1 MKVTQTERYPAVLKQ
16 SRLSAVVAALLAGVL
31 FVLQGSGA
39 FAAPKPVQQAQ
50 TLAERPMA
58 APLLG
63 SNDVLLSDMG
73 GLGNSDGSI
82 AVNPVVAYNAT
93 DSQYLLVWEGLETA
107 TGSLNLHGQLIDA
120 ATGAEIGTNDFLI
133 ADDADV
139 QDTYAKPQVVW
150 NSVNNEYLVIFEGDS
165 QAAAGITNE
174 LEIYAQRVAANGS
187 LIGTPFRVSQ
197 MGADGV
203 NTLDAFEPSVAY
215 NATNNQYAV
224 VWYGDDMVGGRAE
237 GEFEVYVQLLG
248 YSGGNLIEIG
258 GDVKVSDV
266 GTTGTATIRPE
277 DPNIVWNSVNNEY
290 LVVWRS
296 DDSGTDGDFD
306 VYGQRLSAALTEVGA
321 DDFLIANNVNQDSF
335 DVNVGYNPNNNL
347 YMVIWSGDNVTNSV
361 YNVYGQ
367 LVNGATGA
375 LSGGLLALSST
386 NTGVST
392 DPAIT
397 YNSRDNQF
405 IIAWMAPSAP
415 GNTEREIFTQK
426 INAQTG
432 ARIAPNDVQVSDMG
446 PSGSDTHFANGFIG
460 IAYAGQTL
468 NHSLVVWGGADNRD
482 GQTAGESEI
491 FGQLITPILN
501 VRKTI
506 TSNITNLDAFD
517 TITYQIEVEHATIV
531 EGADTVSLSLADGF
545 NLNLTD
551 DLPAQLNSPSIVS
564 AIVSDGATNTNVA
577 GNMSIGSG
585 DLATTAPFNLRYRS
599 NGNNSEKLT
608 LVLNAKVADT
618 TVAGTVFGNVAN
630 TTWSNSASLGTVAGL
645 TDSSAN
651 VNATMARAF
660 TVSKSSLETEAL
672 INQDVTYHLDVGVIE
687 GRTNN
692 LQFVDTLPANTS
704 YVLGSIN
711 VSNSNGMTING
722 LIANVSGQTLTINAS
737 SVVNP
742 GNVDNG
748 ATADSDVFR
757 LSYQVKVLDVPAN
770 VSGVVLTNSVNAAA
784 NPSQGDTGNTH
795 NLTIVEPFLDVSK
808 TIVGVSTAV
817 DAGDTVRYRIR
828 VDHTAASTA
837 QAYDLSVVD
846 DLPALLGSPVV
857 ESATISDGATNTDVT
872 SNFTINGS
880 GQLSTTTATNLNI
893 NTNGTTDQSLTIIVR
908 GVVTNAVT
916 PGATIANTANITWRN
931 ATSLQRSN
939 YNDSSAA
946 PNITVPAPFTVTK
959 TVIAGGTPTIGSIV
973 TYQLT
978 VNVLEGTTNNL
989 QLVDT
994 LPVGMSYVS
1003 GSSTITPN
1011 GMTIA
1016 TVTVSLSGQTLTFA
1030 TASVVNPGN
1039 VDNSATMDT
1048 DSFTISYQA
1057 RVNDVPGNVAG
1068 TVLANDVDATADG
1081 VAADNNNSVSVTVRE
1096 PLLSIDKSISTSTAG
1111 VDAFDTVRYRIE
1123 VFPQATSNANAFG
1136 LNITDDMPAALQGTV
1151 IESAIINDGATT
1163 TDVASNFS
1171 INGSGDLVTL
1181 TPVDL
1186 ALNTNGPSDQVLVI
1200 VMRGTVRN
1208 TVNPGGTIAN
1218 AATVT
1223 WRNSESVQR
1232 ASYTA
1237 TDLAPTITIPA
1248 SFSVTKTVAAP
1259 GANVAVGATV
1269 TYRLSTTVIEGTTNN
1284 LQWVDTLPAGM
1295 SYVPA
1300 SAVIENA
1307 NGMTVTGLN
1316 ASISGQVL
1324 TIDATSVTNP
1334 GNVDNA
1340 AVADTDAFTVSYQ
1353 ATVNDVAGNVAG
1365 TVLTNDVDASANPG
1379 LSDNNNSA
1387 SVTVVEPSLAIDKAL
1402 TTSSV
1407 GVDAGDT
1414 VRYRIEV
1421 SHQAAS
1427 NANAFNINISD
1438 DMPAGVPN
1446 FVIES
1451 ATISDGATNTDV
1463 SSNFAI
1469 NGSGDLVTITPPNLL
1484 LDTNGT
1490 NDQRLTIIVAG
1501 QVRNQINPGGA
1512 IANAATVTWRNSAGV
1527 QRASYTATDLAPT
1540 ITVANSFSVAKT
1552 VVAPGPEVGAGATVT
1567 YRLSTT
1573 LIEGTTDNIQW
1584 VDTLPVGMTY
1594 VPASAVIENANG
1606 MTVNGFAANVS
1617 GQVLT
1622 ISASSVLNPGNVDNA
1637 AVADTDS
1644 FTITYQATVAG
1655 NATSGTLLTND
1666 VDASADPGL
1675 SDTNNQVTV
1684 TVVEPELNISKT
1696 INSVTTG
1703 VDAGDEVR
1711 YFIKVQPTAGSGA
1724 NATSVMITDTLPS
1737 QLTATSILSATVS
1750 DGATTT
1756 NVAGNF
1762 TIVGGQLRT
1771 TGNLS
1776 LDLNTNGAND
1786 QVLTLMVRG
1795 AVADSTT
1802 PLSTINNTADL
1813 TWRNPGGVFN
1823 ANYNDSATTPTI
1835 NVASTWTVGKFI
1847 VPPITQVSIGQVVTY
1862 TVSTTVIEGT
1872 TLNPVWVDTIPTG
1885 MSYVPGSAQI
1895 SNANGVTINNFNVSL
1910 SGQTLTISA
1919 TSIVNPGNTNNAGSV
1934 DIDTFL
1940 MSYQTVVGNVA
1951 GGTVLTNDL
1960 DSSASPSLVDN
1971 NNQVSV
1977 TVVEPTLS
1985 VVKTI
1990 TTATGG
1996 VDAGDTVRYQIRV
2009 AHVPSSNNNATS
2021 VLLTDTL
2028 PLELQN
2034 LTLVSAI
2041 VSDGATS
2048 TNVSGNFSLS
2058 GGVLRVTGNLN
2069 LLIDTNG
2076 SNDQVLT
2083 VIVQGAV
2090 RDSITPTASF
2100 SNTANI
2106 SWSNA
2111 SGVSRPIYIANGS
2124 SPTIT
2129 VPSVWSVTKAI
2140 SPATSTVS
2148 PGQVVEYTLT
2158 TTVLEGTTNNA
2169 QWVDTLPVGMSYVA
2183 GSAQVLDA
2191 NGMTING
2198 FNASLS
2204 GQTLTIATS
2213 SVVNPGNVNNA
2224 AATDSDSF
2232 VIRYLV
2238 TVDNDVSLGATLTND
2253 VDATAGPGLV
2263 DNNNAVSVTVQEP
2276 ELTLNVAETSDA
2288 QLEAGDPITFVVTI
2302 NNPAGANAQDA
2313 NTVAITS
2320 SFTSNL
2326 SNLNIVNAQ
2335 QTGGATGG
2343 SFAIVGNNLQTNT
2356 PASMPIG
2363 SQIVL
2368 TISAQVNNTAAPAS
2382 LASMQSGVTWRNAA
2396 DVSLPRYSQT
2406 DSVDAA
2412 IASFFT
2418 VTKAIVPAASTV
2430 SAGQTVTYTLEVA
2443 VIEGSTSNIVLT
2455 DTLPVGMSYE
2465 VGSGAILSNGGITLN
2480 NFTVTSVGQ
2489 NVIFRVDPATNPG
2502 SYPSDGL
2509 DTDSFSLIYRAT
2521 VGQNV
2526 PSGTALTNDVDATA
2540 SPNLSDSDNSVTVTV
2555 VEPDLN
2561 INLSKLTA
2569 DGGLDAADKLRQ
2581 QLVISHT
2588 TNSLASAYDVDL
2600 NVDLPASFGTPALVS
2615 AIVSDGAT
2623 STNFS
2628 GNLGF
2633 DANGDLINT
2642 GNINLLINTN
2652 GSNDQRLT
2660 VVIEYTLPNSINQ
2673 GATASSEGSI
2683 TWKNVSGSQLPSFT
2697 ADSNVLDY
2705 AVATSFELEKAVA
2718 STSIASTVG
2727 SQVTFGEVVT
2737 YVLTA
2742 TVLEG
2747 TTNNLS
2753 FVDTLPVGLTYVAGS
2768 ASVANANGMTVNG
2781 LTANLSG
2788 QTLTIAASSV
2798 VNPGNVNA
2806 ANAIDNDSFTI
2817 TYQAT
2822 VDGSSSVVR
2831 GAKLL
2836 NSVNG
2841 SADPSLTDTIN
2852 TATVDV
2858 IEPTLTIV
2866 KAVDDSTPD
2875 FGQVLD
2881 YTLTIEHTAQSNSIA
2896 YDLLVADSLPTG
2908 LSAVAGS
2915 LNVISGPA
2923 PTSFVI
2929 NGTTVEATFASF
2941 ATGST
2946 TVLGYQARVASPP
2959 ALAIGAS
2966 LVNEVDLS
2974 WTSASGTVNLERSYN
2989 ASDDVT
2995 VTITSVDLAISKQV
3009 TPSVATPGT
3018 PVTFTIHL
3026 TNTGNLQTSNIVLTD
3041 IVSPLLTN
3049 VNVSSQG
3056 LTITDTGA
3064 NPSYVW
3070 TVNDLPAG
3078 ASGSIQISGI
3088 ISPSLASD
3096 TTLINNVSVSDEIDQ
3111 LLANNNASAI
3121 VALVVPRISFSLNNY
3136 EVVEATGSATV
3147 TVQLNAPNPNSAV
3160 QVTFATS
3167 NGTANLS
3174 DYTPVTQTLTIPQ
3187 GQTSVEV
3194 IVPILD
3200 DSTYELNETILLS
3213 LTNPAGTAFGTPI
3226 TSTITII
3233 NDDRALVFIP
3243 MATKPASVDVV
3254 VDSIQ
3259 VLNGTVRVTIRNTGS
3274 EPLSGGYWVDAYI
3287 NPAQAPTAVNQP
3299 WNSIGL
3305 FGMAW
3310 AIPTN
3315 APVLAPNATLTL
3327 ISGGQYYRSDLSFVP
3342 PGQLSAGSRIYAQAD
3357 SFGLTSYGAILE
3369 THEING
3375 GTYNNIRGPYI
3386 VPANTTLVFAE
3397 QRPST
3402 PEDLTGV
3409 PERPLPR

>member
-1 MKVTQTERYPAVLKQ
+1 MLKQ
-16 SRLSAVVAALLAGVL
+16 SRLSAVVMALLAGVL

-39 FAAPKPVQQAQ
+39 FAAPKPIQQAQ
-50 TLAERPMA
+50 TSAERPLA

-73 GLGNSDGSI
+73 GLGNSDGSL
-82 AVNPVVAYNAT
+82 ASNPVVAYNAT
-93 DSQYLLVWEGLETA
+93 DNEYLLVWEGLETA
-107 TGSLNLHGQLIDA
+107 SGTGALNIYGQLIDA
-120 ATGAEIGTNDFLI
+120 VTGLEIGTNDFLI
-133 ADDADV
+133 ADDLDI
-139 QDTYAKPQVVW
+139 QDAYSKAQVVW
-150 NSVNNEYLVIFEGDS
+150 NSVQNEYFVVFEGDD
-165 QAAAGITNE
+165 QAAAGINYE
-174 LEIYAQRVAANGS
+174 GEIFGQRVSANGS
-187 LIGTPFRVSQ
+187 LIGTPLQVSTT
-197 MGADGV
+197 GIDGDGQS
-203 NTLDAFEPSVAY
+203 DAFEPAITY

-224 VWYGDDMVGGRAE
+224 VWYGDDKTGGRIE

-248 YSGGNLIEIG
+248 YSGGNLVEVG

-266 GTTGTATIRPE
+266 GTTGDDTLRPE

-306 VYGQRLSAALTEVGA
+306 VYGQRLTASLAEVGA
-321 DDFLIANNVNQDSF
+321 DDFLIANNPNEDSF
-335 DVNVGYNPNNNL
+335 DINLGYNPTNNL
-347 YMVIWSGDNVTNSV
+347 YLVIWSGDNVTDSV

-367 LVNGATGA
+367 LVNGASGA
-375 LSGGLLALSST
+375 LSGSLLTLSST
-386 NTGVST
+386 NAIST
-392 DPAIT
+392 DPVIS

-405 IIAWMAPSAP
+405 IIAWMAPSAA
-415 GNTEREIFTQK
+415 GNAEREIFSQK
-426 INAQTG
+426 INAATG
-432 ARIAPNDVQVSDMG
+432 ARLAPFDVQVSDMG
-446 PSGSDTHFANGFIG
+446 PNGSDTYFANGYIG
-460 IAYAGQTL
+460 IAYGGPAQ
-468 NHSLVVWGGADNRD
+468 NHTLVVWGGADNRD
-482 GQTAGESEI
+482 GQATGESEI

-506 TSNITNLDAFD
+506 TSNTTNIDAFD
-517 TITYQIEVEHATIV
+517 TVTYQIEVEHATIV
-531 EGADTVSLSLADGF
+531 EGADTVSLSLADAF

-551 DLPAQLNSPSIVS
+551 DLPAQLTSPTIVS
-564 AIVSDGATNTNVA
+564 AIVSDGAASTNVA
-577 GNMSIGSG
+577 GNLSVGSG
-585 DLATTAPFNLRYRS
+585 DLATLTPFGLRYRS
-599 NGNNSEKLT
+599 NGSNSEKLT
-608 LVLNAKVADT
+608 LVLSAKVANT
-618 TVAGTVFGNVAN
+618 ALAGATVGNSAN
-630 TTWSNSASLGTVAGL
+630 ITWSNSASLATVTGL
-645 TDSSAN
+645 TDSTGAVNFN
-651 VNATMARAF
+651 VAKAF
-660 TVSKSSLETEAL
+660 SVSKSSLETNAL

-687 GRTNN
+687 GTTNS

-704 YVLGSIN
+704 YVPGSIN
-711 VSNSNGMTING
+711 VSNSNGMTVNG
-722 LIANVSGQTLTINAS
+722 LIASVSGQTLTINAS

-742 GNVDNG
+742 GNVDNA

-770 VSGVVLTNSVNAAA
+770 VSGVVLTNSVNASAS
-784 NPSQGDTGNTH
+784 PSQVDNGNTH

-808 TIVGVSTAV
+808 TIVGSSSAV
-817 DAGDTVRYRIR
+817 DAGDTVRYQIR
-828 VDHTAASTA
+828 VSHTAASTA

-846 DLPALLGSPVV
+846 NLPAVLGSPVV
-857 ESATISDGATNTDVT
+857 ESAIISDGATNTNVAG
-872 SNFTINGS
+872 NFTINGA

-893 NTNGTTDQSLTIIVR
+893 NTNGTNDQVLTIVVR
-908 GVVTNAVT
+908 GVVNNTVN
-916 PGATIANTANITWRN
+916 PGATIANTANLTWRN

-939 YNDSSAA
+939 YNDSSTA
-946 PNITVPAPFTVTK
+946 PNISVPTPFTVTK
-959 TVIAGGTPTIGSIV
+959 SVIAGGTPTIGSFV
-973 TYQLT
+973 TYQLSVT
-978 VNVLEGTTNNL
+978 VLEGTTSNI

-994 LPVGMSYVS
+994 LPAGMSYVS
-1003 GSSTITPN
+1003 GSSTLNAN

-1016 TVTVSLSGQTLTFA
+1016 PITVLPSGQSLSYTTS
-1030 TASVVNPGN
+1030 SVINPGN
-1039 VDNSATMDT
+1039 SDAPNIMDT
-1048 DSFTISYQA
+1048 DSFTITYQA
-1057 RVNDVPGNVAG
+1057 QVNDVPGNVAG
-1068 TVLANDVDATADG
+1068 TVLTNDVDATADG
-1081 VAADNNNSVSVTVRE
+1081 VAADNNNSVNVTVRE
-1096 PLLSIDKSISTSTAG
+1096 PLLSIDKSITTSTTG
-1111 VDAFDTVRYRIE
+1111 VDAADTVRYRIE
-1123 VFPQATSNANAFG
+1123 VFPQAASNANAFG
-1136 LNITDDMPAALQGTV
+1136 LNISDDMPAALQGTV
-1151 IESAIINDGATT
+1151 IESATISDGATN
-1163 TDVASNFS
+1163 TDVASNFN
-1171 INGSGDLVTL
+1171 INGSGDLVTV

-1200 VMRGTVRN
+1200 VLRGTVRN
-1208 TVNPGGTIAN
+1208 TVSPGGTIAN
-1218 AATVT
+1218 AAMVT

-1237 TDLAPTITIPA
+1237 TDLAPSITIPA
-1248 SFSVTKTVAAP
+1248 SFGVTKTVAAP
-1259 GANVAVGATV
+1259 GANVVVGTTV

-1295 SYVPA
+1295 SYVPGSA
-1300 SAVIENA
+1300 SVENA
-1307 NGMTVTGLN
+1307 NGMTIPSLN
-1316 ASISGQVL
+1316 VSLSGQVL
-1324 TIDATSVTNP
+1324 TIGATSVVNP
-1334 GNVDNA
+1334 GNIDNA
-1340 AVADTDAFTVSYQ
+1340 AAADTDSFTITYQ
-1353 ATVNDVAGNVAG
+1353 ATVNDVGGNVNG
-1365 TVLTNDVDASANPG
+1365 IVLTNDVDATANPS

-1387 SVTVVEPSLAIDKAL
+1387 SVTVVEPILAIDKAL
-1402 TTSSV
+1402 TTSAV

-1421 SHQAAS
+1421 SPQAAS
-1427 NANAFNINISD
+1427 TVNAFDLNVTD
-1438 DMPAGVPN
+1438 DMPAGIIN
-1446 FVIES
+1446 MVIES

-1463 SSNFAI
+1463 ASSFSI
-1469 NGSGDLVTITPPNLL
+1469 NGSGDLITLTPPDLL
-1484 LDTNGT
+1484 LNTNGT
-1490 NDQRLTIIVAG
+1490 NDQRLTIVVAG
-1501 QVRNQINPGGA
+1501 QVRNQINPA
-1512 IANAATVTWRNSAGV
+1512 STIANAATVDWSNSAGIH
-1527 QRASYTATDLAPT
+1527 RANYTATDLAPSIT
-1540 ITVANSFSVAKT
+1540 IPNNFSITKTVA
-1552 VVAPGPEVGAGATVT
+1552 APGPEVGAGATVT
-1567 YRLSTT
+1567 YRLTT
-1573 LIEGTTDNIQW
+1573 SLIEGTTNNIQW
-1584 VDTLPVGMTY
+1584 VDTLPAGMTY
-1594 VPASAVIENANG
+1594 VPASAVVENANG
-1606 MTVNGFAANVS
+1606 MTVNGFAVNLS

-1622 ISASSVLNPGNVDNA
+1622 LSASSITNPGNVDNA
-1637 AVADTDS
+1637 AAVDTDS

-1655 NATSGTLLTND
+1655 NATSGTPLTND

-1675 SDTNNQVTV
+1675 SDINNQVTV

-1703 VDAGDEVR
+1703 IDAGDEVR
-1711 YFIKVQPTAGSGA
+1711 YLIKVQPTTTSGA

-1737 QLTATSILSATVS
+1737 QLTATSILSATIS

-1771 TGNLS
+1771 TGNLG
-1776 LDLNTNGAND
+1776 LDLNTNGTND
-1786 QVLTLMVRG
+1786 QVLSLMVRG
-1795 AVADSTT
+1795 LVADSTT
-1802 PLSTINNTADL
+1802 PLSTISNTADL
-1813 TWRNPGGVFN
+1813 TWRNPGGIFN
-1823 ANYNDSATTPTI
+1823 ANYTDSATAPTI
-1835 NVASTWTVGKFI
+1835 NVASTWIVGKFI
-1847 VPPITQVSIGQVVTY
+1847 VPPTTQVSIGQVVTY

-1872 TLNPVWVDTIPTG
+1872 TLNPVWIDTIPTG
-1885 MSYVPGSAQI
+1885 MTYVPGSAQI
-1895 SNANGVTINNFNVSL
+1895 SNANGVTLNDFNVAL

-1919 TSIVNPGNTNNAGSV
+1919 TSIVNPGNSNNAGNV

-1940 MSYQTVVGNVA
+1940 MTYQVVVDTVA

-2009 AHVPSSNNNATS
+2009 AHVPSSNSNATK

-2028 PLELQN
+2028 PLQFQN

-2058 GGVLRVTGNLN
+2058 GGVLSVTGNID
-2069 LLIDTNG
+2069 LLINTNG

-2083 VIVQGAV
+2083 VVVQGTVA
-2090 RDSITPTASF
+2090 DSVTPAATL
-2100 SNTANI
+2100 SNSATTT
-2106 SWSNA
+2106 WSNA
-2111 SGVSRPIYIANGS
+2111 SGVSRPVYTATGS
-2124 SPTIT
+2124 APTIT

-2140 SPATSTVS
+2140 SPAATTVS

-2169 QWVDTLPVGMSYVA
+2169 QWLDTLPVGMSYVP
-2183 GSAQVLDA
+2183 GSAQVLAA

-2198 FNASLS
+2198 FNASVS
-2204 GQTLTIATS
+2204 GQTLTIAAS

-2232 VIRYLV
+2232 VIRYQAS
-2238 TVDNDVSLGATLTND
+2238 VDSDVSLGTTLTND
-2253 VDATAGPGLV
+2253 VDASADPSLS
-2263 DNNNAVSVTVQEP
+2263 DNNNAVSVSVREP
-2276 ELTLNVAETSDA
+2276 ALTINVGQSSDA
-2288 QLEAGDPITFVVTI
+2288 QLEAGDPITFTVTI
-2302 NNPAGANAQDA
+2302 NNPAGANAQAA

-2326 SNLNIVNAQ
+2326 SNLNLVDVQ

-2343 SFAIVGNNLQTNT
+2343 SFAIVGNNLATNT
-2356 PASMPIG
+2356 PATMPIG

-2368 TISAQVNNTAAPAS
+2368 TIRAQVNNTAAPAS

-2396 DVSLPRYSQT
+2396 DVSLPRYAKSASANAT
-2406 DSVDAA
+2406 
-2412 IASFFT
+2412 IASFFA
-2418 VTKAIVPAASTV
+2418 VTKALVPAASTV
-2430 SAGQTVTYTLEVA
+2430 SAGQTVTYTLEVE

-2455 DTLPVGMSYE
+2455 DTLPVGMTY
-2465 VGSGAILSNGGITLN
+2465 VGGSGTILSNGGITLN

-2489 NVIFRVDPATNPG
+2489 TLIFRVNPATNPG
-2502 SYPSDGL
+2502 SYPSAGL
-2509 DTDSFSLIYRAT
+2509 DTDSFTLVYRAT
-2521 VGQNV
+2521 IDQNV
-2526 PSGTALTNDVDATA
+2526 ASGTVLSNEVDATA
-2540 SPNLSDSDNSVTVTV
+2540 SPNLSDNDNSVSVTV
-2555 VEPDLN
+2555 VEPDLA

-2588 TNSLASAYDVDL
+2588 SNSLASAYDVDL
-2600 NVDLPASFGTPALVS
+2600 NVDLPASFGTPTLIS

-2660 VVIEYTLPNSINQ
+2660 VIVEYTLPNSINQ

-2705 AVATSFELEKAVA
+2705 NVATSFALEKAVA
-2718 STSIASTVG
+2718 NTSITSTVG

-2768 ASVANANGMTVNG
+2768 ASVANANSMTVNG

-2806 ANAIDNDSFTI
+2806 ANAIDSDSFTI

-2822 VDGSSSVVR
+2822 VNGSSSVVR

-2836 NSVNG
+2836 NSVDG
-2841 SADPSLTDTIN
+2841 SADPSLTDTLN

-2858 IEPTLTIV
+2858 AEPSLTIV

-2881 YTLTIEHTAQSNSIA
+2881 YTLTLEHTAQSNSIA
-2896 YDLLVADSLPTG
+2896 YDVLVTDSLPTG
-2908 LSAVAGS
+2908 LSVVAGS
-2915 LNVISGPA
+2915 FTVISGPA
-2923 PTSFVI
+2923 PTSFGI
-2929 NGTTVEATFASF
+2929 NGSTVEATFASF

-2966 LVNEVDLS
+2966 LVNEVDLT
-2974 WTSASGTVNLERSYN
+2974 WTSAQGTVNLERSYDT
-2989 ASDDVT
+2989 SDAATVT
-2995 VTITSVDLAISKQV
+2995 VTSVDLAISKQV
-3009 TPSVATPGT
+3009 TPQVATPGT
-3018 PVTFTIHL
+3018 PVTFTINL

-3049 VNVSSQG
+3049 VAISGQG

-3064 NPSYVW
+3064 NPRYVW

-3078 ASGSIQISGI
+3078 ASGSIQVSGI
-3088 ISPSLASD
+3088 ISSSLASD
-3096 TTLINNVSVSDEIDQ
+3096 TTLVNNVSVSDDIDQ
-3111 LLANNNASAI
+3111 LLANNTASAI
-3121 VALVVPRISFSLNNY
+3121 VAIVVPRVNFSLANY
-3136 EVVEATGSATV
+3136 EVVESTGSATV

-3160 QVTFATS
+3160 QVNFATS

-3174 DYTPVTQTLTIPQ
+3174 DYTPVTQTLTIPR
-3187 GQTSVEV
+3187 GQTSVQV
-3194 IVPILD
+3194 VVPITN
-3200 DSTYELNETILLS
+3200 DSTYELSETIVLS
-3213 LTNPAGTAFGTPI
+3213 LSNPVGTAFGTPI

-3233 NDDRALVFIP
+3233 NDDRAVVYIP
-3243 MATKPASVDVV
+3243 MVMKPALVDLV
-3254 VDSIQ
+3254 VDTIQ
-3259 VLNGTVRVTIRNTGS
+3259 VVNGSVRVTIRNAGT
-3274 EPLSGGYWVDAYI
+3274 EPLAGGYWVDAYI
-3287 NPAQAPTAVNQP
+3287 NPTQAPTAVNQP
-3299 WNSIGL
+3299 WNSLGN

-3315 APVLAPNATLTL
+3315 APALAPNASLTL

-3342 PGQLSAGSRIYAQAD
+3342 AGQLNAGSRIYAQAD
-3357 SFGLTSYGAILE
+3357 SYGLTNYGAILE
-3369 THEING
+3369 THEIYG

-3386 VPANTTLVFAE
+3386 VPATTNLVFAE

-3409 PERPLPR
+3409 PERPASR